1 MLEKQGGKC
10 AVCGIDKPGG
20 KHKSGTFMID
30 HNHETGKVR
39 GLLCNYCN
47 RLIGAIES
55 DVGRAKAATV
65 YLELHSTT
73 AP

>member
-1 MLEKQGGKC
+1 
-10 AVCGIDKPGG
+10 
-20 KHKSGTFMID
+20 MID